1 MRLLSFLVA
10 FALLIPLSSQS
21 APSSGLQIAKML
33 NGVLT
38 TGASSTFGPAKAG
51 EKVFQATVTGTGAV
65 SATVLIQ
72 VSNNVTTLGWIDM
85 CTITLTGTT
94 TDTDACSSESSWGYY
109 RANVTA
115 VSGTGAAVYVTV
127 AQE

>member
-1 MRLLSFLVA
+1 MRFFSLLVA
-10 FALLIPLSSQS
+10 FALLFPLSSRS
-21 APSSGLQIAKML
+21 APTSGLSISKML
-33 NGVLT
+33 NGVLV
-38 TGASSTFGPAKAG
+38 TGVSDTFGPAKAG

-72 VSNNVTTLGWIDM
+72 VSNNVSTLGWITLG
-85 CTITLTGTT
+85 TITLSGTT
-94 TDTDACSSESSWGYY
+94 TATDGFASEAAWGYY

>member
-1 MRLLSFLVA
+1 MRLFL
-10 FALLIPLSSQS
+10 LLIVGLLLPISSQS
-21 APSSGLQIAKML
+21 APTSGLQIAKMI
-33 NGVLT
+33 NGALV
-38 TGASSTFGPAKAG
+38 TGASGTFGPAKAG

-65 SATVLIQ
+65 SATILIQ
-72 VSNNVTTLGWIDM
+72 VSNNASTLGWIDM
-85 CTITLTGTT
+85 CTITLSGTT
-94 TDTDACSSESSWGYY
+94 TDTDACSSEASWGYY